1 MSAADLHPG
10 STAAEVSAA
19 LAALE
24 DPKARAI
31 NERHG
36 DDHGVNLTKLR
47 AVAKQ
52 LKRNPQLARELWAT
66 GGSPERLVALLIS
79 GPKDYD
85 AAELDAMLRAAR
97 IPKVRDWLVNYIIKK
112 SPHAEEL
119 RVAWFTDPDPQLAG
133 SGWALTSERVIK
145 RPDGLDL
152 DGLLDQI
159 EAEMGS
165 APESLQW
172 AMNECL
178 AQIGIHH
185 AELRERAL
193 AIGNRLQVLADYPTS
208 PGCTSPFAPIW
219 ITEMVS
225 RQGSTA

>member
-1 MSAADLHPG
+1 MAAPTLHPE

-47 AVAKQ
+47 AVAKL
-52 LKRNPQLARELWAT
+52 LKRNPELARELWAT

-79 GPKDYD
+79 GPKDYS
-85 AAELDAMLRAAR
+85 AADLDAMLRDAR
-97 IPKVRDWLVNYIIKK
+97 IPKVRDWLVNYIVKK

-119 RVAWFTDPDPQLAG
+119 RVAWFADPELAG

-145 RPDGLDL
+145 RPEGLEL
-152 DGLLDQI
+152 SALLDQI
-159 EAEMGS
+159 EAEMQD

-185 AELRERAL
+185 PELRARAL
-193 AIGNRLQVLADYPTS
+193 DIGERLQVLADYPTT

-219 ITEMVS
+219 ITEIVA
-225 RQGSTA
+225 RQQ

>member
-1 MSAADLHPG
+1 MTAIEITPQSSAD
-10 STAAEVSAA
+10 EVSRA

-52 LKRNPQLARELWAT
+52 LKRNPGLARELWAT
-66 GGSPERLVALLIS
+66 GGSPERLVSLLIS
-79 GPKDYD
+79 GPKDYTAD
-85 AAELDAMLRAAR
+85 ELEAMLRDSR
-97 IPKVRDWLVNYIIKK
+97 IPKVRDWLVNYIVKK

-119 RVAWFTDPDPQLAG
+119 RLRWFNHADPLLAG
-133 SGWALTSERVIK
+133 SGWALTTERVLK
-145 RPDGLDL
+145 RPEGLDL
-152 DGLLDQI
+152 PALLDQI
-159 EAEMGS
+159 ESEMGS

-178 AQIGIHH
+178 AQIGITTP
-185 AELRERAL
+185 ALRTRAID
-193 AIGNRLQVLADYPTS
+193 IGERLQVLADYPTP
-208 PGCTSPFAPIW
+208 PGCVSPFAPIW

-225 RQGSTA
+225 RQK